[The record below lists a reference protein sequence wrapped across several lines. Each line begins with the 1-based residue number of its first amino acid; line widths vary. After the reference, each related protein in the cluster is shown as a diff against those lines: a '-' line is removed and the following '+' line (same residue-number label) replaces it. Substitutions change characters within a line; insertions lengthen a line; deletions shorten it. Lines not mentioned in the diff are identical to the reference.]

1 MAPTKTGKVASAADK
16 TKKEKVYHPQSRK
29 AGQLARKAL
38 RKGKMGSQASV
49 RGKKHHHLGQ
59 SVFNSTSTNP
69 LSLSADVY
77 NFFYSCL
84 PETGELCLDELHA
97 IVRDIWLT
105 RHDDELSEEQAA
117 RRKGR
122 PKSVKEAKLEEVK
135 LRESEEYRTGMGE
148 SISRSLPSVIDSAL
162 EVIDL
167 THPPTVELF
176 RRWDQKEVAFIQ
188 LLRFIRISS
197 ANPDSVVVSKPG
209 KHHTIVGSA
218 KPPIPANDDDA
229 APQLIEVETQMVV
242 DD

>member
-1 MAPTKTGKVASAADK
+1 GKVASAADK

-49 RGKKHHHLGQ
+49 RGKKHHHL
-59 SVFNSTSTNP
+59 
-69 LSLSADVY
+69 ADVY

-135 LRESEEYRTGMGE
+135 LRESEEYRTGM
-148 SISRSLPSVIDSAL
+148 

-176 RRWDQKEVAFIQ
+176 RRW
-188 LLRFIRISS
+188 
-197 ANPDSVVVSKPG
+197 
-209 KHHTIVGSA
+209 
-218 KPPIPANDDDA
+218 
-229 APQLIEVETQMVV
+229 
-242 DD
+242 